1 MERRRKNLTTP
12 KAKNKNIGR
21 EMQRIYL
28 DNAATTQPFS
38 QVVQTMARIQRMYF
52 GNPSS
57 QHHFG
62 REAKIVLEE
71 AREQLAKTVHAST
84 SEIKFTGGGT
94 EANNW
99 ALKGSLL
106 GEQLSSKHIIVSAI
120 EHPSVLKCA
129 EFLSQLGTA
138 VTYLSP
144 DSDGIV
150 HARSVKEAIRENTV
164 MVSVQYVNNET
175 GVVQPIE
182 EIGRVCRENEIVF
195 HCDAVQALNKLPIDL
210 QTLPVDLMSF
220 SAHKIHGPK
229 GVGAL
234 FIRRGLKLEAILQ
247 GGAQEAGRRAGTEN
261 VAGIAGFGEAL
272 KQSAAQDQTR
282 RIVSLQE
289 YFESGV
295 KHIFPRAVIVGK
307 NVLRS
312 PFISQIAFPGL
323 NNQNLLIQFDL
334 AGIAVSVGSAC
345 SSGSIRSS
353 HVLRAMHLPEE
364 IIHSALRFSFSYKTS
379 KNQIKQALERMSKIL
394 RNK

>member
-1 MERRRKNLTTP
+1 
-12 KAKNKNIGR
+12 
-21 EMQRIYL
+21 MQRIYL
-28 DNAATTQPFS
+28 DNAATTQPFP
-38 QVVQTMARIQRMYF
+38 QVVQTMARIQRTYF

-62 REAKIVLEE
+62 REAKILLEE
-71 AREQLAKTVHAST
+71 VREQLAKTVHAFT

-106 GEQLSSKHIIVSAI
+106 GEQLSSGHIIVSAM

-129 EFLSQLGTA
+129 EFLDRLGVT
-138 VTYLSP
+138 VTYLNP
-144 DSDGIV
+144 DSDGII
-150 HARSVKEAIRENTV
+150 HARSVKEAIRENTI

-175 GVVQPIE
+175 GVIQPIE
-182 EIGRVCRENEIVF
+182 EIGRLCRENDVIF

-247 GGAQEAGRRAGTEN
+247 GGGQEAGQRAGTEN

-272 KQSAAQDQTR
+272 KQSEAHDQTQR
-282 RIVSLQE
+282 MASLQE
-289 YFESGV
+289 YFEYEV
-295 KHIFPRAVIVGK
+295 KHIYPGAVIVGK
-307 NVLRS
+307 NAMRS

-323 NNQNLLIQFDL
+323 SNQNLLIQFDL

-345 SSGSIRSS
+345 SSGSIQSS
-353 HVLRAMHLPEE
+353 HVLQAMRLPESV
-364 IIHSALRFSFSYKTS
+364 IHSALRFSFSWQTTH
-379 KNQIKQALERMSKIL
+379 NQIKQALERMKKIL
-394 RNK
+394 RYTKK